1 MRYQQID
8 NLLFTTIRGKTVQ
21 IKDMR
26 ELPDYQ
32 TLAEYRMQDGDDLDE
47 IVSREVYYGSG
58 AEASTY
64 LLAEHNAVKLWE
76 SKFDVSA
83 LRIVK
88 IPVAK

>member
-26 ELPDYQ
+26 ELPSYQ
-32 TLAEYRMQDGDDLDE
+32 TLAEYKMQDGDDLDE
-47 IVSREVYYGSG
+47 IVSREIYYGSN
-58 AEASTY
+58 AESATY

-83 LRIVK
+83 LRTVK